1 MAVRR
6 AVGLVRREG
15 IDVVVTTS
23 PPGSVHLIGAAVQR
37 ATGVRWVAD
46 LRDPIVAKEDR
57 RVERPAVRA
66 KEWTNVLLARLVA
79 ARADAV
85 VAITRAIGDEMR
97 SLNPSVRVETIP
109 NGADFSEFA
118 GLEYTAGDRFRITH
132 AGSFFGRRTPRPFL
146 EVFGRFG
153 DDVVARFVGDFR
165 ASDRAEASALGLG
178 DRLELVPFRLARGRS
193 GWTGHGGLLLLL
205 PDLGERRLEIPSG
218 KVFEYLDARRPIL
231 AAVPTGG
238 AAARLVREAK
248 AGVVVPPDDPDAIA
262 EALATLV
269 ARWRAGTL
277 ELPPLDDAVR
287 SRVDRRARN
296 ADFAALLQE
305 LGAVGR
311 ACSS

>member
-1 MAVRR
+1 
-6 AVGLVRREG
+6 
-15 IDVVVTTS
+15 
-23 PPGSVHLIGAAVQR
+23 
-37 ATGVRWVAD
+37 
-46 LRDPIVAKEDR
+46 
-57 RVERPAVRA
+57 VRA

-146 EVFGRFG
+146 EAFGRFG

-178 DRLELVPFRLARGRS
+178 DRLELVPFQTRSRTLRLERDTEA
-193 GWTGHGGLLLLL
+193 LLLLL
-205 PDLGERRLEIPSG
+205 PDLGERGLEIPSG
-218 KVFEYLDARRPIL
+218 KVFEYLAARRPIL

-311 ACSS
+311 AGPS